1 MRWLN
6 AQLLFL
12 VIPHMSFPVFIRGL
26 IIGKADAG
34 NVFAVQNGEIGL
46 LGDLAQLPVM
56 VEEGGGNHYRE
67 NCIGIFGS
75 NLRFLSRGGLQQ
87 LIHTR
92 NGTKDGDL
100 SGFEILHR
108 DVLAQIYLSP

>member
-1 MRWLN
+1 
-6 AQLLFL
+6 
-12 VIPHMSFPVFIRGL
+12 MSFPVIIRGL
-26 IIGKADAG
+26 IVGEPDTGYI
-34 NVFAVQNGEIGL
+34 FSVQDGEIGL
-46 LGDLAQLPVM
+46 LGDFAQLTVM

-87 LIHTR
+87 LVHTR

-108 DVLAQIYLSP
+108 DVLAHIYLSLTHTERHYTM

>member
-1 MRWLN
+1 MN

-56 VEEGGGNHYRE
+56 VKEGRGDNNGE
-67 NCIGIFGS
+67 NSIRIFSFNFCFLGQGRPAAARSCPGS
-75 NLRFLSRGGLQQ
+75 
-87 LIHTR
+87 
-92 NGTKDGDL
+92 
-100 SGFEILHR
+100 
-108 DVLAQIYLSP
+108 Y